1 MKDILMISP
10 TAIEISA
17 AKDVNYKKVILGVG
31 PVSSAIKITQ
41 LLERD
46 LPNAV
51 ILFGVCGA
59 YPDSGLSIGDV
70 VIAGKE
76 MFVDIARCF
85 KDKEEPITILTQKD
99 IVVDLLE
106 DIKCLFRDNLLD
118 IPIVNFATVC
128 CSTMYG
134 NRAYRLKNKWNVSVE
149 NMEGASVA
157 KVCKLYN
164 IPLLEIRGVS
174 NIVCDPIELWQ
185 IDKAIDSL
193 ALVLKDIV
201 KKIV

>member
-1 MKDILMISP
+1 MKNILMVSP
-10 TAIEISA
+10 TSFEIKA
-17 AKDVNYKKVILGVG
+17 AKDISYKKVVLGVG
-31 PVSSAIKITQ
+31 PVSSAITLTQ
-41 LLERD
+41 LLEKD
-46 LPNAV
+46 LPSVV

-70 VIAGKE
+70 VVAGKE
-76 MFVDIARCF
+76 IFVDIARCF
-85 KDKEEPITILTQKD
+85 KDKEEPITVLTQRD
-99 IVVDLLE
+99 IVFDLLE
-106 DIKCLFRDNLLD
+106 DIKILLKDNLSD

-128 CSTMYG
+128 CSTMYS
-134 NRAYRLKNKWNVSVE
+134 NRAHRLKNKWNASVE

-157 KVCKLYN
+157 KVCKLYS

-174 NIVCDPIELWQ
+174 NIVCDPIELWR

-201 KKIV
+201 KLL

>member
-1 MKDILMISP
+1 MKNILMVSP
-10 TAIEISA
+10 TSFEIKA
-17 AKDVNYKKVILGVG
+17 AKDISYKKVVLGVG
-31 PVSSAIKITQ
+31 PVSSAIKLTQ

-46 LPNAV
+46 LPSAV

-70 VIAGKE
+70 VIARKE
-76 MFVDIARCF
+76 IFVDIARCF
-85 KDKEEPITILTQKD
+85 QDKEEQITVLTQKD
-99 IVVDLLE
+99 VVFDLQE
-106 DIKCLFRDNLLD
+106 DIKLLFKDNLLD

-128 CSTMYG
+128 CSTMYKD
-134 NRAYRLKNKWNVSVE
+134 RAYRFKNNWDANVE

-185 IDKAIDSL
+185 IDKAIDSM
-193 ALVLKDIV
+193 ALFLKDIV
-201 KKIV
+201 RIL